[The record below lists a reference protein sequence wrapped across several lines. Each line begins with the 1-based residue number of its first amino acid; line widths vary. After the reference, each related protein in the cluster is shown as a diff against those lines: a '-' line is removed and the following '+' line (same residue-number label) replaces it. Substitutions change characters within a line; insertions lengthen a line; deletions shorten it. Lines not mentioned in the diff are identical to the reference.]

1 MQVNEFIQLREKDWQ
16 RLEQLV
22 TRRARQTPLSAPE
35 VYELGQLYR
44 AVASDLALA
53 RRDYPN
59 QSVVILLNQLLT
71 RAHSF
76 IYQQDV
82 SDPHQFIRYFRERVP
97 QVFRHSAVAVFCAF
111 VLFMIPALIGYRLL
125 LVAPENAVVFG
136 LEDQR
141 ATLAS
146 QQTWT
151 NIPVESRPY
160 ASAFIM
166 SNNIRVAL
174 LAFAGGAAFGVF
186 TIYILVTNGLMVGGV
201 LGLAAHY
208 GMGESL
214 VTFIIGHGV
223 IELSIIFIAGG
234 AGLSLAW
241 ALLNPGPYTRR
252 DALALEARRI
262 VPLAVIAIPFLILA
276 GTIEGFVSPDDSPFA
291 IHAIVGI
298 ASGLL
303 LYSYLIFS
311 GRNSP
316 AEVSRSR

>member
-1 MQVNEFIQLREKDWQ
+1 VQVNEFIQLREKDWQ
-16 RLEQLV
+16 RLEKLV
-22 TRRARQTPLSAPE
+22 TRRTRQTSLTASE

-44 AVASDLALA
+44 AVASDLALS

-59 QSVVILLNQLLT
+59 QPVVILLNQLLT

-82 SDPHQFIRYFRERVP
+82 SDPRQFVRYFVERVP
-97 QVFRHSAVAVFCAF
+97 QVFRQSAVF
-111 VLFMIPALIGYRLL
+111 VLCSFILFIIPALIGFRLMMT
-125 LVAPENAVVFG
+125 APESAHIFG

-141 ATLAS
+141 ETLAA

-151 NIPVESRPY
+151 DIPVEQRPY

-166 SNNIRVAL
+166 SNNIRVAM

-186 TIYILVTNGLMVGGV
+186 AIYILVTNGLMVGGV
-201 LGLAAHY
+201 LGLAVHY

-214 VTFIIGHGV
+214 MTFIIGHGV

-241 ALLNPGPYTRR
+241 ALLNPGHYSRR
-252 DALALEARRI
+252 DALSQEARRI

-276 GTIEGFVSPDDSPFA
+276 GTIEGFISPDNSPFA
-291 IHAIVGI
+291 LHALIGL
-298 ASGLL
+298 ASGFL
-303 LYSYLIFS
+303 LYAYLIFS
-311 GRNSP
+311 GRR
-316 AEVSRSR
+316 VST

>member
-1 MQVNEFIQLREKDWQ
+1 MNEFIQLREKDWQ
-16 RLEQLV
+16 RLEKLV
-22 TRRARQTPLSAPE
+22 TRRTRQTPLTARE
-35 VYELGQLYR
+35 VHELGQLYR

-59 QSVVILLNQLLT
+59 QPVVILLNQLLT
-71 RAHSF
+71 RSHSF

-82 SDPHQFIRYFRERVP
+82 SDPRQFVRYFVQRVP
-97 QVFRHSAVAVFCAF
+97 QVFRQSALF
-111 VLFMIPALIGYRLL
+111 VLCSFILFIIPAVISFRLL
-125 LVAPENAVVFG
+125 YVAPESAQVFG

-141 ATLAS
+141 QTLAE
-146 QQTWT
+146 QETWT
-151 NIPVESRPY
+151 DIPVEERPY

-208 GMGESL
+208 GMGSSL
-214 VTFIIGHGV
+214 ITFIIGHGV

-241 ALLNPGPYTRR
+241 ALLNPGLYTRR

-262 VPLAVIAIPFLILA
+262 VPLAVIAIPFLIVA
-276 GTIEGFVSPDDSPFA
+276 GTIEGFISPVGSPFVL
-291 IHAIVGI
+291 HALIGLGSGI
-298 ASGLL
+298 LMYA
-303 LYSYLIFS
+303 YLIFS
-311 GRNSP
+311 GRGTP
-316 AEVSRSR
+316 TA